1 VTDRGLRARDW
12 LLHMIEAA
20 DRILAYTNGVL
31 KEQFLADTM
40 MQDAVVRNIEIIGEA
55 ANNLVESSPEIVQRY
70 PSIPFAQI
78 YGMRNRVAH
87 GYFAV
92 SMDMIWETVQTDI
105 PELKN
110 SLAALIAEWPE
121 LS

>member
-1 VTDRGLRARDW
+1 
-12 LLHMIEAA
+12 MIEAA